1 MIYLFRGVAMA
12 LCLLSASVGL
22 SQDAKSEPSSV
33 ETAYGKPA
41 AAAVNPEVEQ
51 ALEELRYKH
60 LWIAYGVIWLIIF
73 VFMYRTYRVGTTN
86 RDSLEALKARLASL
100 EGRDE

>member
-1 MIYLFRGVAMA
+1 MINLYRGAAIA
-12 LCLLSASVGL
+12 LCLLFAGVSF
-22 SQDAKSEPSSV
+22 SQETNNEPSSV
-33 ETAYGKPA
+33 ESGYGKPA
-41 AAAVNPEVEQ
+41 AASVDPAVEQ
-51 ALEELRYKH
+51 SLEELRYKH

-86 RDSLEALKARLASL
+86 RDSLEALKNRLASL